1 VRMLGVRG
9 KMKFIRDDK
18 GLHLTLPDKKPC
30 DIAFA
35 LKITD

>member
-1 VRMLGVRG
+1 MLGVRD
-9 KMKFIRDDK
+9 KLIFIRNDK

-35 LKITD
+35 LKITS

>member
-1 VRMLGVRG
+1 MLGVRG
-9 KMKFIRDDK
+9 KLKFVRDET